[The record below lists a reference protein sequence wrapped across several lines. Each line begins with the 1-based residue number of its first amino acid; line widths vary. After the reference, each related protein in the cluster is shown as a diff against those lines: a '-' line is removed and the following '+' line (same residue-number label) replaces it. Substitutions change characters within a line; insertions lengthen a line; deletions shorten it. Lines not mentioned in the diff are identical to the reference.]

1 MIKIRTFIVTFILSI
16 IIIFGGFMLGSIKA
30 YMLLILSLLSLT
42 IHGMII
48 FFYLIYKRDYDNLNQ
63 TIENII
69 NDNIDGK
76 IITKFIKQHKLNAN
90 LNRIVKKI
98 EKLSFKK
105 EEHELT
111 IRILTNNITHPI
123 IYIDRDGRIRYANHQ
138 FLNSIDA
145 NIEINDIYEKLRIQ
159 SIFKF
164 IDDAFIF
171 ESKVS
176 DYLSIN
182 DRFYHINAIPVRNS
196 VYDIFSFIGILF
208 IFDDITELKKYE
220 VLQREFLADASHELK
235 TPLSAIKGASE
246 ILLEREN
253 HSKATVREFLTI
265 IKSENERMEKI
276 VNDILLISR
285 LENDKGIIHFEE
297 VDLTKLI
304 YKVVEIL
311 KPKINAKSQIL
322 KLNLTDKLMISGDYY
337 RLKHVF
343 LNLLLN
349 SINYTDENK
358 NIYVKSYIKD
368 DNIVISIKD
377 EGIGIAKEALPHIF
391 ERFYRIDKA
400 RSRETGGTGLGLAIV
415 KSTLDI
421 HKAKIEVNSILNEG
435 TEFLIYFKEN
445 RN

>member
-1 MIKIRTFIVTFILSI
+1 
-16 IIIFGGFMLGSIKA
+16 MLGSIKA

-377 EGIGIAKEALPHIF
+377 EGSF
-391 ERFYRIDKA
+391 M
-400 RSRETGGTGLGLAIV
+400 
-415 KSTLDI
+415 
-421 HKAKIEVNSILNEG
+421 
-435 TEFLIYFKEN
+435 
-445 RN
+445 

>member
-123 IYIDRDGRIRYANHQ
+123 IYIDRDGRIRYTNHQ